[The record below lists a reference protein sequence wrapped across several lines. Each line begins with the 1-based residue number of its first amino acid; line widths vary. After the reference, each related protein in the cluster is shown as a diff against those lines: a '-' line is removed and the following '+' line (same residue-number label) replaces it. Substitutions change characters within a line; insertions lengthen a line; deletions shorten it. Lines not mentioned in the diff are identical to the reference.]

1 MLIFTTVREIRHW
14 LDRHADQRTI
24 GFVPTMGA
32 LHEGH
37 ISLIEKSKL
46 ECSLTVCSIFVNPAQ
61 FNDARDLALY
71 PRTYEADVTL
81 LAESGTDL
89 LFFPSVEEI
98 YPHDFV
104 PVNVDLGGLDLVME
118 GLHRPGHFAGV
129 VRVVHRLLDIIR
141 PNKLYMGQK
150 DLQQFTIIRRMIEQ
164 LAMPVQLIICPI
176 AREPHGLAMSSRN
189 RRLSAEG
196 RAKAGLIYQAL
207 LFGKT
212 KKPTFSP
219 PETMAA
225 CLEKLRQPG
234 FNPEYF
240 EIVDPETLQPVNQ
253 WPEAGRSCVACT
265 AVWLEGVR
273 LIDNEFY

>member
-1 MLIFTTVREIRHW
+1 MLIFTTEREIRHW
-14 LDRHADQRTI
+14 LDRHADGLTV

-32 LHEGH
+32 LHAGH
-37 ISLIEKSKL
+37 ISLIAASKL

-61 FNDARDLALY
+61 FNDPRDLALY
-71 PRTYEADVTL
+71 PRTYEADVTM
-81 LAESGTDL
+81 LAESRTDL
-89 LFFPSVEEI
+89 LFFPAVEEI
-98 YPHDFV
+98 YPPDFV
-104 PVNVDLGGLDLVME
+104 PVEVDLGGLDLGME

-141 PNKLYMGQK
+141 PHKLYMGQK
-150 DLQQFTIIRRMIEQ
+150 DLQQFTIIRRMIDQ
-164 LAMPVQLIICPI
+164 LGMAVQLVECPI
-176 AREPHGLAMSSRN
+176 ARENNGLAMSSRN

-196 RAKAGLIYQAL
+196 RAGAGLIYQAL

-212 KKPTFSP
+212 KRPTLSP
-219 PETMAA
+219 AETMAA

-234 FNPEYF
+234 FTPEYF
-240 EIVDPETLQPVNQ
+240 EIVDPETLQPVIQ
-253 WPEAGRSCVACT
+253 WPETGRSCVACT

>member
-14 LDRHADQRTI
+14 LDRHADGLTV

-32 LHEGH
+32 LHAGH
-37 ISLIEKSKL
+37 ISLIAASKL

-61 FNDARDLALY
+61 FNDPRDLALY
-71 PRTYEADVTL
+71 PRTYEADVTM

-89 LFFPSVEEI
+89 LFFPAVEEI
-98 YPHDFV
+98 YPPDFV
-104 PVNVDLGGLDLVME
+104 PVEVDLGGLDLGME

-129 VRVVHRLLDIIR
+129 VRVVHRLLDIVR
-141 PNKLYMGQK
+141 PHKLFMGQK
-150 DLQQFTIIRRMIEQ
+150 DLQQFTIIRRMIDQ
-164 LAMPVQLIICPI
+164 LGMAVQLVVCPI
-176 AREPHGLAMSSRN
+176 ARENNGLAMSSRN

-196 RAKAGLIYQAL
+196 RAGAGLIYQAL

-212 KKPTFSP
+212 KRTTLSP
-219 PETMAA
+219 VETMAA

-234 FNPEYF
+234 LTPEYF
-240 EIVDPETLQPVNQ
+240 EIVDPETLQPIIQ
-253 WPEAGRSCVACT
+253 WPETGRSCVACT